1 MSNTRSQSKQKLS
14 DVAKDLGISNQELI
28 VAELKRCADEMASCD
43 VSMQTIRNMIHD
55 KQF

>member
-28 VAELKRCADEMASCD
+28 DFVENKFGEVKKAYR
-43 VSMQTIRNMIHD
+43 
-55 KQF
+55 